1 MDGDL
6 RAGDIGG
13 GAGFGSGA
21 AALNYDEHVLAG
33 ILTYPAAVFI
43 LAVLDVHLGFPI
55 ETTFMAMALGYV
67 FYVIG
72 SDLPDMDHP
81 EALIHRVIK
90 PFVAVAVGISA
101 FKNLGLALAFT
112 PYPIL
117 NLALA
122 WFFAALA
129 AVVGWNLFRLLMPDH
144 RGVVHSTVFAAVYAL
159 LAFAIVRFGFEAA
172 PGEALFIALASFLGY
187 CLHLLLDQG
196 SDFLK

>member
-13 GAGFGSGA
+13 GTVFGSGA

-33 ILTYPAAVFI
+33 ILTYPIAIFLLAA
-43 LAVLDVHLGFPI
+43 LDLYLGFPI
-55 ETTFMAMALGYV
+55 DLTFMAMSLGYV

-72 SDLPDMDHP
+72 SDLPDIDHP

-101 FKNLGLALAFT
+101 FKNLGLVFTWT
-112 PYPIL
+112 PYPII
-117 NLALA
+117 NLSLA
-122 WFFAALA
+122 WFGAAIA
-129 AVVGWNLFRLLMPDH
+129 AVVGWNLFRVLMPDH
-144 RGVVHSTVFAAVYAL
+144 RGVVHSSVFAAVYAL
-159 LAFAIVRFGFEAA
+159 IAFAIVRFGFEAA

-187 CLHLLLDQG
+187 NLHLLLDRG
-196 SDFLK
+196 GNLFR